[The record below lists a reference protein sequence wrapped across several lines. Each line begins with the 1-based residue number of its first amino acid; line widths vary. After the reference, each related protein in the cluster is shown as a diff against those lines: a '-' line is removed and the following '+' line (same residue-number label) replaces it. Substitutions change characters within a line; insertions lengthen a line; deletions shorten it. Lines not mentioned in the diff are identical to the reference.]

1 MAYEHVVAAANDG
14 DLQHRIAAAV
24 VSETG
29 FDDTTDPLGWA
40 IDNRWW
46 FAAQPGWGD
55 AYHSAVLSF
64 IDRPGLRPGAITDA
78 MILTA
83 VQARLTELANP

>member
-1 MAYEHVVAAANDG
+1 MAYEHIVSAAQDQ
-14 DLQHRIAAAV
+14 DLLHRIAACAA
-24 VSETG
+24 SEG
-29 FDDTTDPLGWA
+29 YDGDPFTWA
-40 IDNRWW
+40 AERRWL

-64 IDRPGLRPGAITDA
+64 IDRPGLRPGAITDQ

-83 VQARLTELANP
+83 VQAELAT